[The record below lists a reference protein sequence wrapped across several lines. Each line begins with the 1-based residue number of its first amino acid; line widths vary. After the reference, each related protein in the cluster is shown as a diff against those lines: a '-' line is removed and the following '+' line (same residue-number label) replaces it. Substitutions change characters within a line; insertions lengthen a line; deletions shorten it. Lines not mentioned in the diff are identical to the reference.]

1 MALYDRSEKIMMIL
15 PIVLGLTLR
24 GLSEEVLPGRQTPE
38 GTLKKLVDLGLRF
51 ARCFPQES
59 VDCEWTY
66 LRQVLLMGNSKR
78 TGR

>member
-38 GTLKKLVDLGLRF
+38 GTLKKLEDLGLRF
-51 ARCFPQES
+51 ARCFPHEG
-59 VDCEWTY
+59 VDRERTY
-66 LRQVLLMGNSKR
+66 LLANVTR
-78 TGR
+78 GR